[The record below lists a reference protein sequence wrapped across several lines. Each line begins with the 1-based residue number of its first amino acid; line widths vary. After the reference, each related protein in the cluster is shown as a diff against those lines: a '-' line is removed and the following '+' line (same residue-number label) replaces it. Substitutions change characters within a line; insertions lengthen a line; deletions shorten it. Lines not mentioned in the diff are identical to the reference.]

1 VSTLT
6 PRNAAAIA
14 RGVYYLLDKSV
25 EQAQGRGLSL
35 GCEGMF
41 TVSDDSRFLGRSG
54 GLMVCKTLSG
64 FGYIAAGEGQ
74 YKDEVLIAT
83 RGTKSGFDWLTNLNI
98 GLQIGPG
105 GQLVH
110 AGFNET
116 WKSFSADVTSFLRG
130 RNPSVIH
137 CVGHSLGGALAT
149 LNADYLSSIRAAEI
163 KLYTFG
169 SPRTGDMFFA
179 RSLSRRVTEQNM
191 YRVHHRSDPVP
202 KIPLFPFQHVPAKAS
217 GYQIMAGPSGLINPT
232 AHFMVDSYIPGVA
245 DMSWQ
250 ALGHQPTS
258 DEVEVQGWLGQ
269 MNAGG
274 GGFLKGSAALL
285 QMIGKAM
292 AWILGKIA
300 FVAVGAV
307 FTAGVTVLDQMA
319 WMLST
324 GAQASV
330 EVSMY
335 ISTIIGAIFRFLG
348 RTAVAGASLTT
359 SFIRWVLDLLYA
371 SLAAVARTALTLLC

>member
-1 VSTLT
+1 MSTLT
-6 PRNAAAIA
+6 PRQAAAIA
-14 RGVYYLLDKSV
+14 RGVYFLLDQTVSESV
-25 EQAQGRGLSL
+25 ARHDPL

-41 TVSDDSRFLGRSG
+41 TVNDGSRIVGRSG
-54 GLMVCKTLSG
+54 GLVACKKLSG
-64 FGYIAAGEGQ
+64 FGYIVAGEGAHQ
-74 YKDEVLIAT
+74 NEVLIAT
-83 RGTKSGFDWLTNLNI
+83 RGTKTGFDWLTNCNVGMQL
-98 GLQIGPG
+98 GPG

-116 WKSFSADVTSFLRG
+116 WKSFAIDVASFLRG

-149 LNADYLSSIRAAEI
+149 LNADYLSSIRAAEV

-202 KIPLFPFQHVPAKAS
+202 KIPLFPFQHVPAKVK
-217 GYQIMAGPSGLINPT
+217 GYEITAGPSGLINPT
-232 AHFMVDSYIPGVA
+232 AHFMVESYIPGVA

-250 ALGHQPTS
+250 ALGGQQAA
-258 DEVEVQGWLGQ
+258 DEIEVQAWLGQ
-269 MNAGG
+269 VGTGG
-274 GGFLKGSAALL
+274 GGILMGSAAVL

-292 AWILGKIA
+292 VWILGKIA
-300 FVAVGAV
+300 FVAVGTV
-307 FTAGVTVLDQMA
+307 FTAGMTVLDQMA

-330 EVSMY
+330 ELSMY
-335 ISTIIGAIFRFLG
+335 ISAIIGAIFRFLG
-348 RTAVAGASLTT
+348 RTAAVGASLTT
-359 SFIRWVLDLLYA
+359 SFIRWVLDLLYS
-371 SLAAVARTALTLLC
+371 SLATVARSALTLLR